1 MLFLSI
7 PPNTFLRNNIID
19 ENFEND
25 STNNSSSGSD
35 ENNTTDIGNV
45 GNDSDFDYSETR
57 DNEE

>member
-7 PPNTFLRNNIID
+7 PTNTFLRNNIID